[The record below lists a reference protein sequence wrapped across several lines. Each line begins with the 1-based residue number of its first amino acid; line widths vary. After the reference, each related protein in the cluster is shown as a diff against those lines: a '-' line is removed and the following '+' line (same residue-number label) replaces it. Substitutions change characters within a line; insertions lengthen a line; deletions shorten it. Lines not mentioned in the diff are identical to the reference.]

1 MKTKSKQEA
10 GYMNRVFL
18 DTNSLID
25 ILIDENNSKEYDKIR
40 GSADN
45 IKNSRVVIEEYLE
58 QGYTLVVNTTSIT
71 NTTYF
76 LQDRQKIATDI
87 VIDKISMIEEDEDL
101 FLVVL
106 ETKQIRQKAR
116 EYARENDADYED
128 ALQYFCAKESGCD
141 TIITNDKNFPKL
153 DIRLTRTNKNLE
165 NYYPNTIK

>member
-18 DTNSLID
+18 DTNILID

-101 FLVVL
+101 LF
-106 ETKQIRQKAR
+106 
-116 EYARENDADYED
+116 
-128 ALQYFCAKESGCD
+128 
-141 TIITNDKNFPKL
+141 
-153 DIRLTRTNKNLE
+153 
-165 NYYPNTIK
+165 